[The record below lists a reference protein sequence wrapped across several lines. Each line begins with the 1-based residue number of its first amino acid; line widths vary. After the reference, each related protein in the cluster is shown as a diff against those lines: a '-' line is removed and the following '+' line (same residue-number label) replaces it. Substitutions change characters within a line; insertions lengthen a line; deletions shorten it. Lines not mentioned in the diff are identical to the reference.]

1 MKGRLTLNCIFLV
14 STCLSSSNAL
24 ANDDCENYGRK
35 SEVSQ
40 TYINPDNTSFE
51 VVSTKRLHFFSSPN
65 KDCKIKD
72 LFLVPGDIITGHT
85 EYNGYVSA
93 SYANLLSVFDQAEMT
108 KFNHVVCKSFSD

>member
-14 STCLSSSNAL
+14 STCLPSSNAL

-40 TYINPDNTSFE
+40 TYINPDNNSFE

-85 EYNGYVSA
+85 EYNGYVPA
-93 SYANLLSVFDQAEMT
+93 SYAKMSHGQSLDGLT
-108 KFNHVVCKSFSD
+108 NHN